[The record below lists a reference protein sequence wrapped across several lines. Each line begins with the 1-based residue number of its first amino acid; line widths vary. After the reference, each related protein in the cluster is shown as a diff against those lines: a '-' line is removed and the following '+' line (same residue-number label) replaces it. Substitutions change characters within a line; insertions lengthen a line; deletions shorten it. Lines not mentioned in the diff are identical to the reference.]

1 MPLKVYKRGKIYHY
15 RGTVAGQRLRGSTGL
30 EAREAAAEYAA
41 TVEAKARKCRADGA
55 ESVLTFDDAAQHYL
69 AAEKPKRF
77 LDLPRAHFKDML
89 VKDIAPGLVKQAA
102 ITIYPT
108 AAAPTRNR
116 QVIVPVQAVINHCAE
131 LGLCA
136 PIRVKRFEVE
146 KKEKTPVTLEWVRT
160 FAKQAKPHLGALALF
175 MFGTGA
181 RISEALR
188 VRWPD
193 VDLQAG
199 TVLIGQRKTKT
210 ERVARLQPEVVAAM
224 ANLDRHPG
232 RGPFFYLNRSAGI
245 RSWLKACKSAGVPVL
260 SFHACRHGFAT
271 SLIRAGVDV
280 PTVAKRGGWKSAR
293 LVFETY
299 GHASED
305 ASVVDRLFVTQELT
319 QPKSE
324 NVVRLRKNNK
334 I

>member
-1 MPLKVYKRGKIYHY
+1 MPLKIYRRGKIYHF
-15 RGTVAGQRLRGSTGL
+15 RGTVAGQRLRGSTGA
-30 EAREAAAEYAA
+30 ETREGALTFAAEI
-41 TVEAKARKCRADGA
+41 EAKAWKCRSDGP
-55 ESVLTFDDAAQHYL
+55 ESVLTFDDAVQHYL
-69 AAEKPKRF
+69 AAEKTNRF
-77 LDLPRAHFKDML
+77 LDQPRTHFKGVL
-89 VKDIAPGLVKQAA
+89 VKDISPGLIKQAA
-102 ITIYPT
+102 IALYPK

-116 QVIVPVQAVINHCAE
+116 QVIVPVQAVINHCAD
-131 LGLCA
+131 LGLCS

-160 FAKQAKPHLGALALF
+160 FAEHAPPHLGALALF

-188 VRWPD
+188 VRWTD

-199 TVLIGQRKTKT
+199 TVLIGQRKQKT
-210 ERVARLQPEVVAAM
+210 ERLARLQPEVVAAM
-224 ANLDRHPG
+224 ANLDRITG

-245 RSWLKACKSAGVPVL
+245 RSWLKACERAGLPVL

-305 ASVVDRLFVTQELT
+305 ASVVDRLFDTKVA
-319 QPKSE
+319 QPKTD
-324 NVVRLRKNNK
+324 NVVTLGKK
-334 I
+334 TVI

>member
-1 MPLKVYKRGKIYHY
+1 MPLKIYRRGKVYHY
-15 RGTVAGQRLRGSTGL
+15 RGTICGQRLRGSTGL
-30 EAREAAAEYAA
+30 ETREAAEGFAA
-41 TVEAKARKCRADGA
+41 TVEAKARKCRADGP
-55 ESVLTFDDAAQHYL
+55 ESVLTFDDAVQHYL
-69 AAEKPKRF
+69 AAEKPNRF
-77 LDLPRAHFKDML
+77 LDLPRAHFKDLL
-89 VKDIAPGLVKQAA
+89 VKDITPGLIKQAA
-102 ITIYPT
+102 IVIYPK

-131 LGLCA
+131 LGLCS
-136 PIRVKRFEVE
+136 PVRVKRFEVE

-160 FAKQAKPHLGALALF
+160 FAKTAPPHLGALALF

-188 VRWPD
+188 VRWSD

-199 TVLIGQRKTKT
+199 TVLIKQRKQKT
-210 ERVARLQPEVVAAM
+210 EREARLQPEVVAAM
-224 ANLDRHPG
+224 ANLDRYPG

-245 RSWLKACKSAGVPVL
+245 RSWLKACERAGLPVL

-305 ASVVDRLFVTQELT
+305 AAVVDRLFDTQQT
-319 QPKSE
+319 QPKSG
-324 NVVRLRKNNK
+324 NDVTIRRINK

>member
-1 MPLKVYKRGKIYHY
+1 MPLKVYRRGRVFHY
-15 RGTVAGQRLRGSTGL
+15 RGTIAGQRLRGTTGL
-30 EAREAAAEYAA
+30 ETREAAEEFASKI
-41 TVEAKARKCRADGA
+41 EAKAWKCRTDGPA
-55 ESVLTFDDAAQHYL
+55 AVLTFEDAVQHYL
-69 AAEKPKRF
+69 AAEKTNRF
-77 LDLPRAHFKDML
+77 LQLPRAYFKDVL
-89 VKDIAPGLVKQAA
+89 VKDITAGLIKQAA
-102 ITIYPT
+102 IEIYPK

-116 QVIVPVQAVINHCAE
+116 QVIVPVQAVINHCAD
-131 LGLCA
+131 LGLCS
-136 PIRVKRFEVE
+136 PVRVKRFEVE
-146 KKEKTPVTLEWVRT
+146 KKEKTPVTVEWVRA
-160 FAKQAKPHLGALALF
+160 FAKHAPPHLAALALF

-188 VRWPD
+188 LRWSD

-199 TVLIGQRKTKT
+199 TVLIGQRKQKT
-210 ERVARLQPEVVAAM
+210 ERLARLQPEVIAAM
-224 ANLDRHPG
+224 ANLDRIPG

-245 RSWLKACKSAGVPVL
+245 KAWLTACKRAGLPPL

-305 ASVVDRLFVTQELT
+305 VSVVDKLFESGTKVTQR
-319 QPKSE
+319 KR
-324 NVVRLRKNNK
+324 RL
-334 I
+334 

>member
-1 MPLKVYKRGKIYHY
+1 MPLKVYRRGKVYHF
-15 RGTVAGQRLRGSTGL
+15 RGTVSGQRLRGSTGL
-30 EAREAAAEYAA
+30 ETREAALTFAA
-41 TVEAKARKCRADGA
+41 QVEAKAWKCRADGPA
-55 ESVLTFDDAAQHYL
+55 SVLTFDDAVKHYL
-69 AAEKPKRF
+69 AAEKTDRF
-77 LDLPRAHFKDML
+77 LNLPRAHFKDVL
-89 VKDIAPGLVKQAA
+89 VKDITPGLIKQAA
-102 ITIYPT
+102 IAIYPT

-131 LGLCA
+131 LGLCS

-146 KKEKTPVTLEWVRT
+146 KKEKTPVTLEWVRA
-160 FAKQAKPHLGALALF
+160 FAKKAPPHLGALALF

-199 TVLIGQRKTKT
+199 TVLIGQRKQKT
-210 ERVARLQPEVVAAM
+210 ERLARLQPEVVAAM

-245 RSWLKACKSAGVPVL
+245 KAWLTACKRAGLPSL

-305 ASVVDRLFVTQELT
+305 PSVVDRLFDTKVAQPESEKVVTA
-319 QPKSE
+319 
-324 NVVRLRKNNK
+324 RKNGT